1 MDGCPLF
8 AEVPW
13 PVVGAYVDRVSIGK
27 HGYPRD
33 NSYEKRLFT
42 AAKLTRI
49 RIYIGVSINNFVR
62 FEIICRA
69 PARMTH
75 ETRLART
82 AQGANYPGQFSCLD
96 SDIPR
101 IPRIS
106 RTLSVGHTTHINT
119 HNITHPFRRTY
130 HAYHAYHAP
139 FSSAPFHHPEARYTH
154 NFKRR
159 LKQRT

>member
-82 AQGANYPGQFSCLD
+82 AQGANYPGQFRAWIRTYHAYHAYHAPFP

-106 RTLSVGHTTHINT
+106 RTLFVGHTTHIA
-119 HNITHPFRRTY
+119 HITHPFRRPLFT
-130 HAYHAYHAP
+130 
-139 FSSAPFHHPEARYTH
+139 T
-154 NFKRR
+154 RR
-159 LKQRT
+159 RDTRIALSVA